1 MISVDIKGYVLTP
14 GVYAFKSS
22 DNARINDLII
32 KAGGLKKEADTS
44 ILNLSKKLEDEMT
57 IIIYSK
63 DEVAN
68 YVKTQELLKNKLELC
83 ELKLKNNACM
93 KEEKEESK
101 ETIININKATKEE
114 LMQLNGIGESKA
126 LAIIEYRKS
135 KPFLDITDIMNVEGI
150 GESLFE
156 SIKNNIKV

>member
-1 MISVDIKGYVLTP
+1 
-14 GVYAFKSS
+14 
-22 DNARINDLII
+22 
-32 KAGGLKKEADTS
+32 
-44 ILNLSKKLEDEMT
+44 
-57 IIIYSK
+57 
-63 DEVAN
+63 
-68 YVKTQELLKNKLELC
+68 
-83 ELKLKNNACM
+83 M